1 MDVSRS
7 IDWHNGHIR
16 LLDQRV
22 LPHAERQLVIG
33 TVDELVD
40 AINTLAV
47 RGAPALGIAGA
58 LGVAL
63 SAARHHARGVLDVRA
78 VHADAERLIR
88 TRPTAVNLSAGVR
101 RALDAA
107 GDGPDAVLATALAML
122 AEDERTNRSA
132 ARHAADWLLDRIGRR
147 PLRILTHCNTGRL
160 ATAAWGTALGT
171 VRDLHARG
179 LVEEVLA
186 TETRPLLQGAR
197 LTVWELQQDGIP
209 VRLCPDGAA
218 ASALASG
225 RIDCVLVGAD
235 RIAANG
241 DTANKVGTYPLALAA
256 ARHRVPFLVVAP
268 TSTVDESLP
277 DGSAIGIEQ
286 RPAEEV
292 VSFAGRRSAPPD
304 TAVFNPAFDVTPYD
318 LIDAVVTEHGVRGG
332 ARDDALARRMRD
344 ATRLV
349 PDFPEPGVGFQDLAG
364 VYRAPGLLRAAAR
377 SVSRRAGAAFNA
389 VLGIEARGFPLAA
402 AVAAETGVALVLARK
417 PGKTPGKT
425 LSASYASE
433 YSADTLEIP
442 ADALG
447 PDHTVLIVDDVLAT
461 GGTLA
466 AARSLVESAGAAAAG
481 CAVLTEITSL
491 KGAERLAPLRVDAL
505 RRVTA
510 CAANDEGTPS

>member
-1 MDVSRS
+1 MHVSRS

-16 LLDQRV
+16 LLDQRA
-22 LPHAERQLVIG
+22 LPYAERQLTIS

-63 SAARHHARGVLDVRA
+63 SAARHGGGSLGERA
-78 VHADAERLIR
+78 VRADAERLAR
-88 TRPTAVNLSAGVR
+88 ARPTAVNLSAGVH
-101 RALDAA
+101 RALAA
-107 GDGPDAVLATALAML
+107 VGRGPDAVLATALAML
-122 AEDERTNRSA
+122 AEDERINRSA
-132 ARHAADWLLDRIGRR
+132 ARNAADWLLDRLGRR
-147 PLRILTHCNTGRL
+147 PLRILTHCNTGEL
-160 ATAAWGTALGT
+160 ATGAWGTALGT

-179 LVEEVLA
+179 LVAEVLA

-197 LTVWELQQDGIP
+197 LTVWELQRESIP
-209 VRLCPDGAA
+209 VRLCPDSAA

-225 RIDCVLVGAD
+225 RVDCVLVGAD

-241 DTANKVGTYPLALAA
+241 DTANKIGTYPLALAA

-268 TSTVDESLP
+268 TSTVDDSLP
-277 DGSAIGIEQ
+277 DGSTIRIEE

-292 VSFAGRRSAPPD
+292 LTFAGQRSAPPD
-304 TAVFNPAFDVTPYD
+304 TAVYNPAFDVTPHD
-318 LIDAVVTEHGVRGG
+318 LIDAVVTEHGVYDTG
-332 ARDDALARRMRD
+332 DALARRMAD

-349 PDFPEPGVGFQDLAG
+349 PDFPAPGIGFQDLAG

-377 SVSRRAGAAFNA
+377 SAIRRAGTAFNA

-402 AVAAETGVALVLARK
+402 AVAAETSVPLVLARK
-417 PGKTPGKT
+417 PGKTPGKV
-425 LSASYASE
+425 LSASYTSE

-447 PDHTVLIVDDVLAT
+447 PEHAVLIVDDVLAT
-461 GGTLA
+461 GGTLT
-466 AARSLVESAGAAAAG
+466 AARSLVEAAGAAVAG
-481 CAVLTEITSL
+481 CAVLTEITPL

-505 RRVTA
+505 RRVPA
-510 CAANDEGTPS
+510 PAPPDEGTP